1 MTRTA
6 FAAAATALLLG
17 SATASAQEL
26 TAERASAAARQAVE
40 DFDVTGLSVAVVKG
54 DEIVFMNSYGVR
66 DVRQPDVPVTTDTI
80 FPFASVSK
88 AFTTTAIAMLV
99 DDGVMDWD
107 DPVRDFIP
115 EFEMSDPYITAEFSV
130 RDLVTHRS
138 GLPLGAAQNVPSA
151 FSAMAGQAA
160 YSGSKQALTR
170 WMRRNNA
177 GYAAQG
183 VRLNAIGPGY
193 TRTAMSAAVE
203 QDPVYGP
210 AIKEFVATIPL
221 QRPGQ
226 PEDMAQ
232 AVSFLLGDA
241 ASFISGSMLFV
252 DGGHDALFRPD
263 SF

>member
-1 MTRTA
+1 MKTYALTGGASGIGAAIKQQLLNEGHKVISVDIKDADIEADLSSSEGRSA
-6 FAAAATALLLG
+6 AIAAILAAATDGLDGFVACAGVGSHIENLG
-17 SATASAQEL
+17 L
-26 TAERASAAARQAVE
+26 IPRVNFFGAVE
-40 DFDVTGLSVAVVKG
+40 LVEGLRDLLSASRGAVVLISSNSAPMETDADYVDSLLAG
-54 DEIVFMNSYGVR
+54 DE
-66 DVRQPDVPVTTDTI
+66 D
-80 FPFASVSK
+80 K
-88 AFTTTAIAMLV
+88 AVERTA
-99 DDGVMDWD
+99 
-107 DPVRDFIP
+107 
-115 EFEMSDPYITAEFSV
+115 
-130 RDLVTHRS
+130 
-138 GLPLGAAQNVPSA
+138 
-151 FSAMAGQAA
+151 AMAGQAA

>member
-1 MTRTA
+1 MKTYAVTGAASGIGAAIKQQLIDEGHAVISIDIAHADIVADLGSEEGRRTA
-6 FAAAATALLLG
+6 INDVSAAATQGLDGFVACAGVGAHIKNLSLIPSVNYFGAVVLVEGLRGLLATKKGAVVLISSN
-17 SATASAQEL
+17 SAPMETDSNYVDSLLEGN
-26 TAERASAAARQAVE
+26 ESAARSLACEMQ
-40 DFDVTGLSVAVVKG
+40 G
-54 DEIVFMNSYGVR
+54 
-66 DVRQPDVPVTTDTI
+66 QP
-80 FPFASVSK
+80 
-88 AFTTTAIAMLV
+88 
-99 DDGVMDWD
+99 
-107 DPVRDFIP
+107 
-115 EFEMSDPYITAEFSV
+115 
-130 RDLVTHRS
+130 
-138 GLPLGAAQNVPSA
+138 
-151 FSAMAGQAA
+151 A

-183 VRLNAIGPGY
+183 IRVNAIGPGY

-203 QDPVYGP
+203 DDPVYGP

-232 AVSFLLGDA
+232 ATSFLLGER
-241 ASFISGSMLFV
+241 ASFITGSMLFV